1 MHDKA
6 STKSPA
12 DFINPDEWRQYV
24 ERTVPPE
31 EVRYTLAFGRTIL
44 FARFYEV
51 RSLGFPYRFLS
62 DLAKLV
68 SLREPGR
75 TRALEALNDRIFA
88 ETTRLLCTTAQIHS
102 QGSAECG
109 DVDSRRLIDDL
120 ITFLANESGYLRTWM
135 DYSERG
141 LEHANTESWEESVGV
156 SVGATEE
163 QEIEFAALMAQMCRL
178 LLHFRDQNLALPV
191 HTFSR
196 TWFLHCLRGA
206 ERNAH
211 ARAVVQELTEAL
223 HPCACA

>member
-1 MHDKA
+1 MHDKVR
-6 STKSPA
+6 TKSPA
-12 DFINPDEWRQYV
+12 DFISPDEWRQYV

-51 RSLGFPYRFLS
+51 RNLEFPYRFSS
-62 DLAKLV
+62 DLAELV
-68 SLREPGR
+68 SLQEPER
-75 TRALEALNDRIFA
+75 THALEALNNRIFA

-120 ITFLANESGYLRTWM
+120 ITFLANENAHLRTWM
-135 DYSERG
+135 DHAERA
-141 LEHANTESWEESVGV
+141 LEHSNTRSWEEFVGV

-163 QEIEFAALMAQMCRL
+163 QEIEFAALMAQLGRL
-178 LLHFRDQNLALPV
+178 LLHFRDLNLALPV

-196 TWFLHCLRGA
+196 SWFLHCLRGA
-206 ERNAH
+206 ERNSH
-211 ARAVVQELTEAL
+211 ARAIVQELAEAL